1 MTAPADYHDRLN
13 TDLLAR
19 LPLGA
24 RHVLEIGCGSGV
36 LARAY
41 RSGNP
46 ATDYTGV
53 ECDAAAAR
61 RAQLACTRVVLGDI
75 EAPTCWQA
83 LDRLHA
89 ATGWDLF
96 VLGDV
101 LEHLRDPLA
110 TLSALAARASA
121 DARCVACIPNVGHV
135 SLVYQLLQARWD
147 YADEGLL
154 DRTHLRFFT
163 QPTMMALF
171 AQAGWEVQA
180 CTARVFE
187 PEATERALL
196 PLLELAPRLGMAPE
210 AMRLHL
216 SAYQWLV
223 EARRSQ

>member
-19 LPLGA
+19 LPAGA
-24 RHVLEIGCGSGV
+24 RHALEIGCGSGA

-41 RSGNP
+41 RAGHP
-46 ATDYTGV
+46 ETDYTGV

-61 RAQLACTRVVLGDI
+61 RAQAACTRVVLGDI
-75 EAPTCWQA
+75 ESTACWQA
-83 LDRLHA
+83 LDQLRPGP
-89 ATGWDLF
+89 GWDLV

-110 TLSALAARASA
+110 TLAGLAARASVE
-121 DARCVACIPNVGHV
+121 ARCVACIPNVGHV

-147 YADEGLL
+147 YADDGLL

-163 QPTMMALF
+163 QPTMVALF
-171 AQAGWEVQA
+171 AQAGWEVQT

-196 PLLELAPRLGMAPE
+196 PLLELAPRLGMDPDV
-210 AMRLHL
+210 MRLHL

-223 EARRSQ
+223 EARRR

>member
-19 LPLGA
+19 LPASA
-24 RHVLEIGCGSGV
+24 RHALEIGCGSGA

-41 RSGNP
+41 RAGHP
-46 ATDYTGV
+46 ETDYTGV

-61 RAQLACTRVVLGDI
+61 RAQAACTRVVLGDI
-75 EAPTCWQA
+75 ESTACWQA
-83 LDRLHA
+83 LDQLRPGP
-89 ATGWDLF
+89 GWDLV

-110 TLSALAARASA
+110 TLAGLAARASVE
-121 DARCVACIPNVGHV
+121 ARCVACIPNVGHV
-135 SLVYQLLQARWD
+135 SLVYQLLRARWD
-147 YADEGLL
+147 YADQGLL

-163 QPTMMALF
+163 QPTMVALL

-196 PLLELAPRLGMAPE
+196 PLLELAPRLGMDTE

-223 EARRSQ
+223 EARRR

>member
-19 LPLGA
+19 LPAGA
-24 RHVLEIGCGSGV
+24 RHALEIGCGSGA

-41 RSGNP
+41 RAGHP
-46 ATDYTGV
+46 ETDYTGV

-61 RAQLACTRVVLGDI
+61 RAQTACTRVVLGDI
-75 EAPTCWQA
+75 ETPACWQA
-83 LDRLHA
+83 LDQLRPGP
-89 ATGWDLF
+89 GWDLV

-110 TLSALAARASA
+110 TLAGLAARASVE
-121 DARCVACIPNVGHV
+121 ARCVACIPNVGHV

-147 YADEGLL
+147 YADDGLL

-163 QPTMMALF
+163 QPTMVALF
-171 AQAGWEVQA
+171 AQAGWEVQT

-196 PLLELAPRLGMAPE
+196 PLLELAPRLGMDTE

-223 EARRSQ
+223 EARRR

>member
-19 LPLGA
+19 LPASA
-24 RHVLEIGCGSGV
+24 RHALEIGCGSGA

-41 RSGNP
+41 RAGHP
-46 ATDYTGV
+46 ETDYTGV

-61 RAQLACTRVVLGDI
+61 RAQAACTRVVLGDI
-75 EAPTCWQA
+75 ESTACWQA
-83 LDRLHA
+83 LDQLRPGP
-89 ATGWDLF
+89 GWDLV

-110 TLSALAARASA
+110 TLAGLAARASVE
-121 DARCVACIPNVGHV
+121 ARCVACIPNVGHV
-135 SLVYQLLQARWD
+135 SLVYQLLRARWD
-147 YADEGLL
+147 YADDGLL

-163 QPTMMALF
+163 QPTMVSLF

-180 CTARVFE
+180 CTARVFD

-196 PLLELAPRLGMAPE
+196 PLLELAPRLGMDTE

-223 EARRSQ
+223 EARRR